1 MRRGVRREE
10 SSLYKHEDLSS
21 IPSNQVVPVSIS
33 PDGRAR
39 DKRIAG
45 VSRQTALSE
54 TMSSRFSQRFCL
66 KNVGQRAIK
75 QDSNSLLHSL
85 HIKHTHTHTHAR
97 THARAPQQKKKVGEK
112 EKMEEKGEGK
122 LFLY

>member
-85 HIKHTHTHTHAR
+85 HIKHTHTHAR

>member
-85 HIKHTHTHTHAR
+85 HIKHTHTHTR
-97 THARAPQQKKKVGEK
+97 THARMHAHHNRKKKWERRK
-112 EKMEEKGEGK
+112 
-122 LFLY
+122 